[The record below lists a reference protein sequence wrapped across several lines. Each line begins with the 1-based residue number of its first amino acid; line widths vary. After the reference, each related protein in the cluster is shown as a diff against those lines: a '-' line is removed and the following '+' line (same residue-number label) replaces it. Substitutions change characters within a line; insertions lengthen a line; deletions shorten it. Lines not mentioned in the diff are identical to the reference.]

1 MKIGFIGAGHVGF
14 SLSKWI
20 NMKHNCVLGIYS
32 RNIDDSIECAKFS
45 ISEYYKSLKDMVLNC
60 DTLFLTVNDDSI
72 KNVVD
77 ELISLNVKNKILI
90 HTSGSLSSSV
100 FKELNN
106 DNDCYSIHPIYA
118 FNNKYESYKGL
129 DDIYF
134 TLEGSSNHLD
144 EIKNIFNNKIVVI
157 DKDKKKKYHL
167 ACSMI
172 SNMVCGI
179 VDIAEDMYK
188 DIGIDD
194 SNIYMPL
201 FMNNINNILNVGPLN
216 SLTGPIIRNDIETVK
231 GHIDNLKNNELL
243 VYKYLGLHLIEMSE
257 KRNNNDYSKMKKLL
271 EEI

>member
-20 NMKHNCVLGIYS
+20 NQRCNLVKGIYS

-72 KNVVD
+72 KDIVE
-77 ELISLNVKNKILI
+77 ELISLNIKNKILI

-106 DNDCYSIHPIYA
+106 YNDCYSIHPIYA
-118 FNNKYESYKGL
+118 FSDKYESYKGL
-129 DDIYF
+129 NDIYF
-134 TLEGSSNHLD
+134 TLEGSNNHLD
-144 EIKNIFNNKIVVI
+144 ELNELFNNRIIRI
-157 DKDKKKKYHL
+157 DSDKKKKYHL

-179 VDIAEDMYK
+179 VDISESLFKEIGLDNK
-188 DIGIDD
+188 D
-194 SNIYMPL
+194 IYMPL
-201 FMNNINNILNVGPLN
+201 FKNISNNILNYGALK
-216 SLTGPIIRNDIETVK
+216 SLTGPIIRNDIETVN
-231 GHIDNLKNNELL
+231 GHIDNLSNDELM
-243 VYKYLGLHLIEMSE
+243 VYKYLGLHLISMSE
-257 KRNNNDYSKMKKLL
+257 KRNATDYSKLKELL